1 MLRLTR
7 AVIGRQTAG
16 LLESCVEGSQNR
28 PDASGRERLTK
39 PSPPHSEHVLRD
51 FLAGHLDLVEPNLT
65 LVDTEYHLANEQGAS
80 GSIDILARDASGDLV
95 VIELKRLDQ
104 TARQALHE
112 LEKYVGLLAS
122 DRGIRVDRLRCLLLS
137 TTWHELLVP
146 FARFVSHADFHASGR
161 LLKLGE
167 DGYPIG
173 SEIVELPALA
183 SGLETC
189 PVQLNL
195 LFGSQAARDAA
206 KEAVA
211 DAVND
216 MCVEDYITVDLD
228 YAGTNPHVIYPFSH
242 YLVFGE
248 FPEGLRQFVRTKFP
262 EDCEEEPEGSPW
274 WHEQLVQSYIVVAAH
289 ADEVEISDPGR
300 FGSIESWD
308 MPEVAGHG
316 CYDDPL
322 VWPKGE
328 LLRTLAADGETY
340 SNPFKR
346 RVTVSNKP
354 SWSRMRRDLA
364 RCLEGA
370 GQWPD
375 VIPAL
380 LDELEQRPTAEIR
393 IHAYVP
399 NDILGGLERL
409 VRTGVDNYMPHL
421 VMAWKDGSTHALIGG
436 KLAWDGITHVTSVDQ
451 TLGAVFEDFMDYTAA
466 QVSGG
471 LAEFETELCM
481 LHGLRYDIGES
492 TSWQSSDPVNR
503 VELGTDGKL
512 TRSPIDP
519 GEPTPEDFVN
529 AHLGYLNEL
538 AAVFEANTYRP

>member
-1 MLRLTR
+1 M
-7 AVIGRQTAG
+7 
-16 LLESCVEGSQNR
+16 
-28 PDASGRERLTK
+28 TK
-39 PSPPHSEHVLRD
+39 PSPPHSEHILRD
-51 FLAGHLDLVEPNLT
+51 FLAEHLDLVEPNLT
-65 LVDTEYHLANEQGAS
+65 LVDTEHHLANDQGAS

-112 LEKYVGLLAS
+112 LEKYVGLLAV

-146 FARFVSHADFHASGR
+146 FARFASHADFHASGR

-173 SEIVELPALA
+173 NEIVELPELA
-183 SGLETC
+183 AGLETC
-189 PVQLNL
+189 PVHLNL
-195 LFGSQAARDAA
+195 LFVSQVARDAA
-206 KEAVA
+206 KETVA

-228 YAGTNPHVIYPFSH
+228 YTGMNPHVIYPFGH
-242 YLVFGE
+242 YVVFGE
-248 FPEGLRQFVRTKFP
+248 FSEVLRQFARTEFP

-274 WHEQLVQSYIVVAAH
+274 WHEQLVQSYIVKAVH
-289 ADEVEISDPGR
+289 ADDVEIGDPGR
-300 FGSIESWD
+300 FGAIESWD
-308 MPEVAGHG
+308 MPEVVGHG

-322 VWPKGE
+322 VWPKEE
-328 LLRTLAADGETY
+328 LLRTLAAEGETY
-340 SNPFKR
+340 SIPFRR
-346 RVTVSNKP
+346 RVIVSNKP

-375 VIPAL
+375 VIAAL
-380 LDELEQRPTAEIR
+380 LDELEQIPSAEMT
-393 IHAYVP
+393 IHAYAP

-409 VRTGVDNYMPHL
+409 VRTGVGDYMPQL
-421 VMAWKDGSTHALIGG
+421 VMSWKDGSTQALIGG
-436 KLAWDGITHVTSVDQ
+436 KLVWDGITHVTSVDQ
-451 TLGAVFEDFMDYTAA
+451 TLGAVFQDFIDYMTTRIT
-466 QVSGG
+466 GG
-471 LAEFETELCM
+471 LAEFEAELCR
-481 LHGLRYDIGES
+481 LHGLRYDVGES
-492 TSWQSSDPVNR
+492 ASWQSSDRIDR

-519 GEPTPEDFVN
+519 DEPTPEDFVN
-529 AHLGYLNEL
+529 AHRDYLNDL